1 MTSKAAADRQ
11 RFSSPGHF
19 SDVQTTLS
27 EATTSATTLCDLL
40 SAGLAADNQQRHAE
54 SGAAP
59 QAQRADD
66 SDVR

>member
-1 MTSKAAADRQ
+1 MTSKASADRQ

-19 SDVQTTLS
+19 SDVETTLS
-27 EATTSATTLCDLL
+27 EATTSVTTLCDLF